1 MFDIAING
9 MGLVG
14 GDSFTFQ
21 NIDYSHFNPF
31 NKPEYYHPY
40 CPIDFANDTSC
51 EVVRPCPFPY
61 QMNSSDPYSVRL
73 ILYVNKQEDNGS
85 VGSEISML
93 RWRILTPKIHL

>member
-21 NIDYSHFNPF
+21 NLDYSHFNPF
-31 NKPEYYHPY
+31 NKPEFYHPY

-51 EVVRPCPFPY
+51 EIVGPLFLIVTDGSSVPCFLASLFMPA
-61 QMNSSDPYSVRL
+61 
-73 ILYVNKQEDNGS
+73 IGK
-85 VGSEISML
+85 
-93 RWRILTPKIHL
+93 

>member
-51 EVVRPCPFPY
+51 EVV
-61 QMNSSDPYSVRL
+61 
-73 ILYVNKQEDNGS
+73 
-85 VGSEISML
+85 
-93 RWRILTPKIHL
+93 